1 MRFLCWQ
8 KLYRNIVAFALQFV
22 HADEICACIDS
33 RRIIQIMKNFS
44 KKILALILCAAS
56 LLTFVSCSTL
66 VGDDKGAVI
75 DVYLTNE
82 IYNFDPAYGFTD
94 ASTAKIL
101 SLIFEGL
108 TRLDEDGNWE
118 KALMKS
124 YEVSQDDDEGFKI
137 QITLRDTKWSDARA
151 VQANDIVYAWK
162 RILEPEFKCEASS
175 MLYDIKNAR
184 DVKMGDASVDDLGV
198 FAIETYVLEIE
209 FERKIDLDDF
219 FRTVAS
225 PALVPLREDIVDV
238 NANWAKKASTMITNG
253 PFDVKE
259 LNFGE
264 TMRLERSAYYYRDS
278 DSNQPLDKYVI
289 PYRIITHYDAGIL
302 EEQLDAFL
310 SGDIFYIGELPLAA
324 AGENAREKYSE
335 YANAA
340 DIPVTH
346 TYFFNTNN
354 EILSNANVRK
364 ALSMAIDRQAIADMV
379 VYAKPATGFIPYKVY
394 DADNKT
400 YFRDVADADGAKISV
415 AGDVAGARSL
425 LSSAGV
431 SGGTLSIAVRDDE
444 VDYAVAEAVK
454 SVWEELG
461 FTVKIRVLTYTYD
474 AEDSTVIVD
483 EFQRAYTNGDF
494 DVIAVDVQM
503 LSSDAYSALA
513 PFAVAFSGNGV
524 DMNSENYNM
533 RGHVTGYNSDAYNA
547 LFEDIYESADRA
559 EDTALLHR
567 AEDMLLDDAVIM
579 PIYFEQDAFMY
590 SDVLSGL
597 GATYFG
603 RSFNSVKMK
612 DYMSYKEA
620 AEAVGDEYLNNE
632 E

>member
-1 MRFLCWQ
+1 MKKFLA
-8 KLYRNIVAFALQFV
+8 I
-22 HADEICACIDS
+22 
-33 RRIIQIMKNFS
+33 
-44 KKILALILCAAS
+44 ILCLAS
-56 LLTFVSCSTL
+56 LLTLVSCSTL
-66 VGDDKGAVI
+66 EGEDKGAVI

-124 YEVSQDDDEGFKI
+124 YEISQDDDEAFKI

-198 FAIETYVLEIE
+198 LAIETYVLEIE
-209 FERKIDLDDF
+209 FERKIDLEDF

-238 NANWAKKASTMITNG
+238 NENWAKKSSTMITNG

-259 LNFGE
+259 LSFGE

-289 PYRIITHYDAGIL
+289 PYRIITHYDTGIL
-302 EEQLDAFL
+302 EDQLDAFL
-310 SGDIFYIGELPLAA
+310 CGELFYIGELPLKV
-324 AGENAREKYSE
+324 GDENTREKYAE

-346 TYFFNTNN
+346 TYFFNTQN
-354 EILSNANVRK
+354 ELLSNANVRK
-364 ALSMAIDRQAIADMV
+364 ALSIAIDRQAIADMV
-379 VYAKPATGFIPYKVY
+379 VYAKPATGYIPYRVF

-400 YFRDVADADGAKISV
+400 SFRETADADGAKISV
-415 AGDVAGARSL
+415 AGDVSGARSL
-425 LSSAGV
+425 LNSAGV
-431 SGGTLSIAVRDDE
+431 SGGAFTIAVRDDE

-461 FTVKIRVLTYTYD
+461 FTVKIRVLTYSYS

-483 EFQRAYTNGDF
+483 DFEKVYSSGDF

-503 LSSDAYSALA
+503 LASDAYSALA
-513 PFAVAFSGNGV
+513 PFATAFSGNGV
-524 DMNSENYNM
+524 DMDSENYDM
-533 RGHVTGYNSDAYNA
+533 RGHVTGYSSDAYNA
-547 LFEDIYESADRA
+547 LFESIYKSADRA
-559 EDTALLHR
+559 EDTALLHQ
-567 AEDMLLDDAVIM
+567 AEDMLLDDAVVM

-603 RSFNSVKMK
+603 KSFNGMKMK

-620 AEAVGDEYLNNE
+620 AEAVGDEYLNDQE
-632 E
+632 

>member
-1 MRFLCWQ
+1 M
-8 KLYRNIVAFALQFV
+8 
-22 HADEICACIDS
+22 
-33 RRIIQIMKNFS
+33 

-56 LLTFVSCSTL
+56 LFTLVSCSTL
-66 VGDDKGAVI
+66 EEDDKGAII

-82 IYNFDPAYGFTD
+82 IYNFDPAFGFTD

-118 KALMKS
+118 NALMES
-124 YEVSQDDDEGFKI
+124 YEVSQDDDEAFKI

-198 FAIETYVLEIE
+198 FAIETYVLEVE

-225 PALVPLREDIVDV
+225 PALVPLREDVV
-238 NANWAKKASTMITNG
+238 STNENWAKKSSSLITNG

-259 LNFGE
+259 LNLGE
-264 TMRLERSAYYYRDS
+264 TLRLERSAYYYRDT

-289 PYRIITHYDAGIL
+289 PYRIITHYDTGVLAD
-302 EEQLDAFL
+302 QLDAFL
-310 SGDIFYIGELPLAA
+310 SGELFYIGELPLTVNDAN
-324 AGENAREKYSE
+324 GENEENTREKYAE
-335 YANAA
+335 YANAE

-346 TYFFNTNN
+346 TYYFNTEN
-354 EILSNANVRK
+354 ELFSDARVRQ
-364 ALSMAIDRQAIADMV
+364 ALSLAIDRQALADLV
-379 VYAKPATGFIPYKVY
+379 VYAKPATGFVPYKVF
-394 DADNKT
+394 DADDKT
-400 YFRDVADADGAKISV
+400 SFREKADGDGAKLSVSGDIS
-415 AGDVAGARSL
+415 AAKSL

-431 SGGTLSIAVRDDE
+431 SGGEFTISVRDDE

-454 SVWEELG
+454 STWEELG
-461 FTVKIRVLTYTYD
+461 FTVKIRVLTYSYD
-474 AEDSTVIVD
+474 IEDSTVVID
-483 EFQRAYTNGDF
+483 EFDTAYKNGDF
-494 DVIAVDVQM
+494 DVIAIDAQA
-503 LSSDAYSALA
+503 LSSDAYSMLA
-513 PFAVAFSGNGV
+513 PFATAFSGNGV
-524 DMNSENYNM
+524 DMESGSYDM
-533 RGHVTGYNSDAYNA
+533 YTHVTGYSSDAYNEI
-547 LFEDIYESADRA
+547 FEKIYESADRA
-559 EDTALLHR
+559 EDTALLHQ
-567 AEDMLLDDAVIM
+567 AEDMLLDDAVVM
-579 PIYFEQDAFMY
+579 PVYFEQDAFMF

-603 RSFNSVKMK
+603 RDFNRMKMK
-612 DYMSYKEA
+612 DYMSYKVSEESA
-620 AEAVGDEYLNNE
+620 GDEYLD
-632 E
+632 